1 MTVPHSLA
9 LLTPDETAAIDAGPD
24 ADVPGWMENAG
35 RMAAR
40 AIMQVWRPRP
50 VLVACGPGANGGDGY
65 VVARHLE
72 RAGWPVRVAALAP
85 PREDSAAAAMA
96 ARWRGPMALFVPE
109 AAARAG
115 LVVDAVF
122 GAGLSRDIDDRVADL
137 LAAAPAVAAIDVPSG
152 LDGATGQARGQVRAA
167 DLTIALSWARPG
179 HYLLPGRALCGRLAI
194 VDIGIPATVLDRLDL
209 ACWRN
214 APGLWALP
222 PLAPDSASGGGDSHK
237 YSRGAV
243 GVIGAAEMTGAARL
257 AAGAARRAGAGLVTI
272 AAKSGAD
279 LYRGGDPGL
288 VVDAAPLAA
297 QIDDPRRLAWVCGP
311 GLPPAE
317 AGAALAALLAAGR
330 HVVADA
336 GALAACAGRPK
347 RLRGVRAITPHVG
360 EFAKVFGR
368 SPSAPDWRGR
378 PDEVRD
384 AARTIGAVVV
394 LKGTD
399 TVIAA
404 PDGRIA
410 INTDAPPVLATAGA
424 GDVLS
429 GIVGALLARGMDD
442 FDAACAAVWLHGRAA
457 GLARGGPS
465 GDGVIAED
473 VAPWL
478 GTAWQQA
485 HALAGRDALG

>member
-1 MTVPHSLA
+1 MTAPNRLA
-9 LLTPDETAAIDAGPD
+9 LLTPAQTAAIDSAG
-24 ADVPGWMENAG
+24 DVLAWMENAG

-40 AIMQVWRPRP
+40 AILRHWTPRP

-72 RAGWPVRVAALAP
+72 RAGWPVRVAALSP
-85 PREDSAAAAMA
+85 PREGSPAAAMA
-96 ARWRGPMALFVPE
+96 ARWRGPIALFLPE

-137 LAAAPAVAAIDVPSG
+137 LAAAPALAAIDVPSG
-152 LDGATGQARGQVRAA
+152 LDGATGLAKGRVRAA

-179 HYLLPGRALCGRLAI
+179 HYLLPGRALCGTLEI
-194 VDIGIPATVLDRLDL
+194 VDIGIPPAALERLELD
-209 ACWRN
+209 AWRN
-214 APGLWALP
+214 APGLWTLP
-222 PLAPDSASGGGDSHK
+222 PLAPDTAAGGGDSHK

-272 AAKSGAD
+272 AAESGAD
-279 LYRGGDPGL
+279 LYRTGDPGL
-288 VVDAAPLAA
+288 IVDASPLSA
-297 QIDDPRRLAWVCGP
+297 QVVDPRRLAWVCGP
-311 GLPPAE
+311 GLPPAQ
-317 AGAALAALLAAGR
+317 AGEVLKLLLKAGR
-330 HVVADA
+330 HVIADA

-347 RLRGVRAITPHVG
+347 RLRGVRIVTPHVG

-368 SPSAPDWRGR
+368 SSSSPDWRGR
-378 PDEVRD
+378 PDEVR
-384 AARTIGAVVV
+384 AAAKAIGAVVV

-429 GIVGALLARGMDD
+429 GITGALLARGIDD

-457 GLARGGPS
+457 QLARHGRS

-473 VAPWL
+473 IAPWL
-478 GTAWQQA
+478 GTAWAEA
-485 HALAGRDALG
+485 HALAGREALG